1 MSPDEIIADALD
13 LRERSKEVLAEII
26 AIDEEYKPLATRRNK
41 AIAEQT
47 RLQKEMALLT
57 RLFSEAT
64 GLDLKKTLREP
75 TKAAIDQTHGAL
87 ITAMCGDDG
96 LPLDGWGVR

>member
-64 GLDLKKTLREP
+64 GPLIHDLV
-75 TKAAIDQTHGAL
+75 H
-87 ITAMCGDDG
+87 DG
-96 LPLDGWGVR
+96 LIDLAKLARNDARRVLQRGDNGH